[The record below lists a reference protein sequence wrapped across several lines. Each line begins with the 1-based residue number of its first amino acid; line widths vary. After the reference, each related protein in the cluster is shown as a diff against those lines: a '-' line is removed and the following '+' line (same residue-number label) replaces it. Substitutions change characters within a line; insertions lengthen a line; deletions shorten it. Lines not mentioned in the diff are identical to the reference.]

1 MAKKSMIAKQKE
13 NQSLALDII
22 IDVKYV
28 EDHMLT

>member
-13 NQSLALDII
+13 NQNLAQDII